1 MHRRQ
6 LDRRRD
12 ARHHVKH
19 STEYALAALT
29 TGVIVAGLL
38 LAYLLYVRRPELPGR
53 IAASLGGLSKAVAN
67 KYYVDEIYDA
77 VIVRPL
83 VVISDRVLFRGID
96 ATVIDDIG
104 ANGSARAVRSLAS
117 GAFKYLQSGL
127 AQGYLFL
134 MVVGTLAILGY
145 LTW

>member
-1 MHRRQ
+1 
-6 LDRRRD
+6 
-12 ARHHVKH
+12 VEH
-19 STEYALAALT
+19 STEYALAALA
-29 TGVIVAGLL
+29 TGIILVGIL
-38 LAYLLYVRRPELPGR
+38 LAYLLYVRKPQLPGR
-53 IAASLGGLSKAVAN
+53 IASLLGGLSRAVAN

-83 VVISDRVLFRGID
+83 VVISDKVLFRGID
-96 ATVIDDIG
+96 ATLIDEVG

-117 GAFKYLQSGL
+117 DVFKYLQSGL

-134 MVVGTLAILGY
+134 MVVGTLAIIGY